1 MVKSQYRN
9 DIEQVYKITSKI
21 NTPQIIFYNSLD
33 RGDGIKANALPGSV
47 YWTSQKGASTE
58 MVQRQISD
66 IRAHKADFIITEAID
81 SITFLKQVNYLK
93 SLGYFEVYRF
103 KSPDKWGLKRSLLK

>member
-1 MVKSQYRN
+1 M
-9 DIEQVYKITSKI
+9 
-21 NTPQIIFYNSLD
+21 IFYRSLD
-33 RGDGIKANALPGSV
+33 RGDGIKAGALPGSI